1 MSERKRSAVEGSQLS
16 AGELAEILS
25 TATGIAAEA
34 SALIMRGFR
43 TRPAVTKKGA
53 IDLVTEFDI
62 ASEVLIRDR
71 LGKAFPEHR
80 IVGEE
85 SDAGDPNQESRFIW
99 YVDPIDG
106 TTNFSHGHPFFAVS
120 IALCESGV
128 PRVGVIDAPALGI
141 VWKGAH
147 GLGATR
153 NGTPCR
159 VSEIASLDDALCATG
174 FPYTRRTS
182 RDNNFAEFLALKIR
196 THGVRRCG
204 AASIDLAFVADGAYE
219 AYWEQTLKPWDIAAG
234 ALLVRESG
242 GKMSSYD
249 DAPFDVS
256 NGRVV
261 ATNGPVHDE
270 LVHILAQTR
279 TNERL

>member
-1 MSERKRSAVEGSQLS
+1 MSSKQHAALDSSQLS
-16 AGELAEILS
+16 ANELNEILAS
-25 TATGIAAEA
+25 ATAIAAEA
-34 SALIMRGFR
+34 AALIMRGFR

-53 IDLVTEFDI
+53 IDLVTEFDV

-71 LGKAFPEHR
+71 LGKAFPHHR

-85 SDAGDPNQESRFIW
+85 SDAGDPNQESRLVW

-120 IALCESGV
+120 IALCENGI
-128 PRVGVIDAPALGI
+128 PRVGVIDAPALGV

-153 NGTPCR
+153 NGAPCR

-174 FPYTRRTS
+174 FPYTRRTN
-182 RDNNFAEFLALKIR
+182 RDNNFAEFLALKVR

-242 GKMSSYD
+242 GIMSSYGN
-249 DAPFDVS
+249 APFDVG

-261 ATNGPVHDE
+261 ASNGRVHEE

-279 TNERL
+279 DNERL